1 MTIPNGNK
9 PSRPFKREGDANAR
23 PRGNGAPRRRPAP
36 QQGGEVAF
44 EDRPTSMT
52 DALIA
57 LDLDLM
63 KLLTKR
69 SRLVQRLRGG
79 KDRAAT
85 PRAIQDEK
93 AIRTAWEKNALSF
106 SKDPRF
112 SRELFNLLQELK
124 MISKMEAEGADGFL
138 LSPARK
144 PVAMNIHGP
153 ACGLAAKI
161 QLALAAAL
169 GQKVALAP
177 VLFTDDMGDFIAALG
192 RAGTEVEK
200 KAHGAATWFLSLPG
214 KAALT
219 LSGTTLHVGECPFAL
234 HLFAFLAAGKPGTL
248 RITGDAGLKNLDLA
262 GLRAAL
268 PRLGARLSHVV
279 PRSKGLPVNLESSGM
294 LPTAMEVPAEL
305 PFEGVCALVVAAA
318 AWNQALTFDFSALP
332 AAIAAS
338 ALATVQPV
346 LAACGVQLQVDA
358 HLCTITPASV
368 QVPAQPTVP
377 LDALLSAYLLAMPA
391 LVGGSACLQGQWPSH
406 MASAADAAALLSWA
420 GVTLAVAD
428 GAVTTVC
435 DKEAFATALHGVE
448 LEGEFLPLYVVLA
461 ARACQKAKGEFVL
474 PYPLAGRSLSLAN
487 ELLSRIDLA
496 CDGAVIRPV
505 APVVQEVAVVA
516 PAGAEP
522 ATGAVAEA
530 VYEVVPAL
538 PWTSPSPYW
547 SMALTLAAL
556 TRPGLRLVNP
566 GSVTAV
572 MPSYWGIINSLPAP
586 FDPAA
591 PSTKPKEQSDAP
603 VRRRIIAE

>member
-1 MTIPNGNK
+1 MSIPHGNN

-36 QQGGEVAF
+36 QQGGEVVF

-124 MISKMEAEGADGFL
+124 MISKVEAEGSDGFL

-200 KAHGAATWFLSLPG
+200 KANGAATWFLSLPG

-219 LSGTTLHVGECPFAL
+219 LSGATLHVGECPFAL
-234 HLFAFLAAGKPGTL
+234 HLFAFLATGKPGTL

-279 PRSKGLPVNLESSGM
+279 PRSKGLPVNLENSGM

-318 AWNQALTFDFSALP
+318 AWNQAMTLDFSALP

-346 LAACGVQLQVDA
+346 LAACGVQLQVEG
-358 HLCTITPASV
+358 HLCTITPATV
-368 QVPAQPTVP
+368 QVPAQPAVP
-377 LDALLSAYLLAMPA
+377 MDALLSAYLLALPA
-391 LVGGSACLQGQWPSH
+391 FVGGRACLQGQWPSH

-420 GVTLAVAD
+420 GVTLAVEA
-428 GAVTTVC
+428 GAVTAVC

-461 ARACQKAKGEFVL
+461 ARACQMAKGEFVL

-487 ELLSRIDLA
+487 ELFFRLDLV
-496 CDGAVIRPV
+496 CDGAAVHPV
-505 APVVQEVAVVA
+505 AQGTQVAAGTVA
-516 PAGAEP
+516 EPGTEAGAE
-522 ATGAVAEA
+522 VAA
-530 VYEVVPAL
+530 EVVPAI